1 MNNTMRR
8 MMDDVVPKFNKNVVD
23 GPVEKIFRTIPEY
36 MDSIFR
42 SSIKSLHKGID
53 LQYLGYRYVS
63 PEEEFTSNYATT
75 GNDTSFDLAHSDVYP
90 VKFIFSYRGEE
101 FEREL
106 LLPYAR
112 RGNLLQISGTNYIVA
127 PVLTDTIIT
136 ADNDQLF
143 ARLLKDKITFK
154 SFTRNFIYNKE
165 NRSGPIIWAEI
176 MKNNPKS
183 GELGKP
189 LCGISLYLFAKYGVK
204 EVINKYFKDDLK
216 SVLDRELQE
225 DDIIFTNKELPE
237 LRKTHNVFESTKL
250 LPQKCKSLTTYYIGH
265 NAKFYIKKDIPETTF
280 IQNCIYGVLNG
291 LDNLP
296 HEADELIEHIE
307 KGEIEK
313 ELFKWKIIIAT
324 ISSKGNY
331 TVTRRSEDVAEHFY
345 SIDNYIDSLISSK
358 FKEINIDVENFFDL
372 IYVILRIYNEMILS
386 AKEYSSDIRNNYLD
400 VNYYICYDLII
411 GFNKVILDI
420 NKGNQKIKAS
430 KGNSGNIQDLFV
442 KELKKSQIEKIFQN
456 HLKTKTIFSI
466 IKSKAPRFNI
476 TPAVTTG
483 CSMYWKCTS
492 VQEHQSRGKGVARPN
507 KARFPMSMQISRAYD
522 TIIGTIF
529 MLPKTCPSA
538 KVRANVYMQYNE
550 NTGRIMINDEDLH
563 VLEYVDMSLKG
574 KEEDD
579 HVMTFQDQN
588 TDTERDIDNIEEEQ
602 NEDYDYDGD
611 DNISYSDDQD

>member
-1 MNNTMRR
+1 MNNVMRR

-23 GPVEKIFRTIPEY
+23 GPVENIFRTIPEY
-36 MDSIFR
+36 IDSIFQ
-42 SSIKSLHKGID
+42 SSIKSLHQSID
-53 LQYLGYRYVS
+53 LKYLGYRFVS

-154 SFTRNFIYNKE
+154 SFTRNFIRNKE
-165 NRSGPIIWAEI
+165 NKSGPIIWAEI

-204 EVINKYFKDDLK
+204 EVINRYFRDDLK
-216 SVLDRELQE
+216 KRQNRDLQP
-225 DDIIFTNKELPE
+225 DDIIFTNKEIPE
-237 LRKTHNVFESTKL
+237 LRETHNVFESTKL

-265 NAKFYIKKDIPETTF
+265 NAKFYIKKDIQETDF

-296 HEADELIEHIE
+296 HEADELIEHVE
-307 KGEIEK
+307 KGELEK

-331 TVTRRSEDVAEHFY
+331 TVTRRSEDVTEHFY

-358 FKEINIDVENFFDL
+358 FKEINYDVENFFDL
-372 IYVILRIYNEMILS
+372 IYLILTIYNEMILS

-430 KGNSGNIQDLFV
+430 KGTTGNIQDLFV
-442 KELKKSQIEKIFQN
+442 KELKKAQIEKIFQN

-492 VQEHQSRGKGVARPN
+492 IQEHQSRGKGVARPT
-507 KARFPMSMQISRAYD
+507 KARFPLSMQISRAFD

-529 MLPKTCPSA
+529 MLPKNCPSA
-538 KVRANVYMQYNE
+538 KVRANVYMKYNE
-550 NTGRIMINDEDLH
+550 NTGRIIIDEKDKFILETVDL
-563 VLEYVDMSLKG
+563 SLKG
-574 KEEDD
+574 KEDEENLEYDDENIDIIKDDEDFEDREDD
-579 HVMTFQDQN
+579 Y
-588 TDTERDIDNIEEEQ
+588 EEECG
-602 NEDYDYDGD
+602 NSDADSSD
-611 DNISYSDDQD
+611 DNE